1 MFPAQRFAF
10 LRALRFETTETRSYR
25 TYEFTATSFLIT
37 PHDGKESSKTKNPL
51 TFQVEGFGKQTCCLI
66 YFPKP
71 PVSFSIAYPND
82 GRVHVQPLNSG
93 RCFCIT
99 LDMFNEF
106 ITESYL
112 KI

>member
-1 MFPAQRFAF
+1 LGRCP
-10 LRALRFETTETRSYR
+10 
-25 TYEFTATSFLIT
+25 
-37 PHDGKESSKTKNPL
+37 KTKNPL

-112 KI
+112 KIYLPTTNNLTTCKTMIYLVIILPLFHTLDKFI